1 MRRINKIFIFFRKW
15 PVISLSILLILFF
28 MASFSFL
35 ISPHDP
41 LDHNLRSRNIPPMFQ
56 EGGSSKHIL
65 GTDPIGRDLL
75 SRLIHGSR
83 ISMTVALISLVVG
96 TLVGASLG
104 LIAGYFGGYIDEVI
118 TRIVDIWAGLPYI
131 LIAMIIVGA
140 IGASLPTMVVLMALI
155 AWSPF
160 VRLVRGDVL
169 VLKELEYISAA
180 KIAGA
185 SNLRILSY
193 HLLPGT
199 INTIIVVATF
209 SVGQMILVEAF
220 LSFLGAGIP
229 PPTPAWGSMIADGRQ
244 YMRQAWWVS
253 VIPGIAIFLVTA
265 SLSLLGDWLRDYFD
279 PKLRQRAWE

>member
-1 MRRINKIFIFFRKW
+1 MRLLNKIFTFFRKW
-15 PVISLSILLILFF
+15 PVFSLSILIMLLFT
-28 MASFSFL
+28 AVFSFV

-41 LDHNLRSRNIPPMFQ
+41 LDHNLRSRNIPPFFQ
-56 EGGSSKHIL
+56 EGGSTKHIL

-104 LIAGYFGGYIDEVI
+104 LIAGYFGRYVDEVI

-140 IGASLPTMVVLMALI
+140 IGASISTMVVLMTLI

-160 VRLVRGDVL
+160 VRLVRADVL
-169 VLKELEYISAA
+169 ILKELEYISAA

-209 SVGQMILVEAF
+209 SVGGMILVEAF

-253 VIPGIAIFLVTA
+253 VIPGICIFLVTA
-265 SLSLLGDWLRDYFD
+265 SLTLLGDWLRDYFD

>member
-1 MRRINKIFIFFRKW
+1 MRLLNKIFTFFKKW
-15 PVISLSILLILFF
+15 PVFSLSILIMLLFT
-28 MASFSFL
+28 AVFSFV

-41 LDHNLRSRNIPPMFQ
+41 LDHNLRSRNIPPFFQ
-56 EGGSSKHIL
+56 EGGSTKHIL

-104 LIAGYFGGYIDEVI
+104 LIAGYFGRYVDEVI

-140 IGASLPTMVVLMALI
+140 IGASISTMVVLMTLI

-160 VRLVRGDVL
+160 VRLVRADVL
-169 VLKELEYISAA
+169 ILKELEYISAA

-209 SVGQMILVEAF
+209 SVGGMILVEAF

-253 VIPGIAIFLVTA
+253 VIPGICIFLVTA

-279 PKLRQRAWE
+279 PKLRQKAWE